1 MFKRTRDISIKIKA
15 EVQKVSRDR
24 CCICRRVLLPSSYDP
39 YLEPKYLEKHHIMFH
54 SCGGSN
60 DPDNLIAVCANC
72 HTLIH
77 KDTCGKY
84 SENELRK
91 ARDHWI
97 SLQSVVPNVVV
108 VNRDESCEPET
119 LFSIPIRVESL
130 GLRYEIHCDPSYRIA
145 DIADSVRY
153 QIIEPLA
160 VADDNDLWR
169 RADKIQFTKS
179 QSPDLVVDSG
189 LVVSEL
195 RFDEHEYLCVLLTT
209 RANILACLGPQK
221 AVLVDIEQY
230 IKIICHKCSHSIGD
244 FVRDIQEQT
253 KSTQTVTDSSLVS
266 FQVIGEVNIGLRK
279 SLLSACDKLKKF
291 YSDEDLLDGIMAVR
305 EVILEID
312 KGLSVNIGHPIWKEH
327 FLKAQDEFSFCL
339 QSFMSKRIHFPRY
352 LAKNLRYHY
361 MPREELRDNCVN
373 WNNFMTVRKSPKIG
387 EMVNL
392 SIIGNE

>member
-1 MFKRTRDISIKIKA
+1 MGGKCRAKERTWTRKYVLFARGRRHLQEAGGA
-15 EVQKVSRDR
+15 EVAVGD
-24 CCICRRVLLPSSYDP
+24 DP
-39 YLEPKYLEKHHIMFH
+39 AHVPHD
-54 SCGGSN
+54 
-60 DPDNLIAVCANC
+60 DPDLVRVGRARAVGIDLARFGLVQAGE
-72 HTLIH
+72 HAG
-77 KDTCGKY
+77 D
-84 SENELRK
+84 ELERAVVAGPAGVLGEVVLERRDQDLFAQQIDLVHQQDHRR
-91 ARDHWI
+91 AR
-97 SLQSVVPNVVV
+97 
-108 VNRDESCEPET
+108 
-119 LFSIPIRVESL
+119 
-130 GLRYEIHCDPSYRIA
+130 
-145 DIADSVRY
+145 
-153 QIIEPLA
+153 EPLA

-266 FQVIGEVNIGLRK
+266 FQVIEEVNIGLRK